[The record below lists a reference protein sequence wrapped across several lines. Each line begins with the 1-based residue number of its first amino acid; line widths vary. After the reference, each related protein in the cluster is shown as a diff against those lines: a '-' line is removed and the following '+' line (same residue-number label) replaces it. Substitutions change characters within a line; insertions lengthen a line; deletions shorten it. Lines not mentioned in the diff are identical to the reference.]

1 MRQTGARMALV
12 PCPECGKSM
21 STQAPSCPH
30 CGYAPPAGP
39 VRFAAVGEAAPD
51 AGRRT
56 ETVLWEGSPSLKLLL
71 VQILRTLIVATAAIV
86 AAILVHPLAVSFF
99 EDLSSGKGGRGPR
112 DGSPATLILM
122 VIVGSYLV
130 IRVIVLSTS
139 VMRLRTTKYRLTSQR
154 LVVEQGILSRTLD
167 EVDLRTVDD
176 SGFSQ
181 SPLERLQ
188 KIGTVWVLA
197 SDRSTPR
204 VALRGIPDPRALR
217 EKIRENAYRMS
228 QGQVFTRST

>member
-1 MRQTGARMALV
+1 
-12 PCPECGKSM
+12 M

-30 CGYAPPAGP
+30 CGYAPQVAP
-39 VRFAAVGEAAPD
+39 VRFAAVGD
-51 AGRRT
+51 AGAVDRPNRS
-56 ETVLWEGSPSLKLLL
+56 ESVIWEGSPSLKLLL
-71 VQILRTLIVATAAIV
+71 VQVLRTAIVAAAAIV
-86 AAILVHPLAVSFF
+86 AAVLVHPLAVAFF
-99 EDLSSGKGGRGPR
+99 EDLSEGKGGRGPR

-122 VIVGSYLV
+122 VIIGSYLV
-130 IRVIVLSTS
+130 IRAIVLTVS
-139 VMRLRTTKYRLTSQR
+139 VFRLRTTHYRLTNQR
-154 LVVEQGILSRTLD
+154 LIVEQGILNRTLD

-188 KIGTVWVLA
+188 GIGTVWIIA

-204 VALRGIPDPRALR
+204 LTLRGIPDPRALR

>member
-1 MRQTGARMALV
+1 MALV
-12 PCPECGKSM
+12 PCPECGKQM
-21 STQAPSCPH
+21 SDQAPSCPH
-30 CGYAPPAGP
+30 CGYAPQGGP
-39 VRFAAVGEAAPD
+39 VRFAAVGEATPD
-51 AGRRT
+51 AGRH
-56 ETVLWEGSPSLKLLL
+56 ETVLWEGGPSLKLLL
-71 VQILRTLIVATAAIV
+71 VQILRTLIVASAAII

-99 EDLSSGKGGRGPR
+99 EDLSSGRGRTRG

-130 IRVIVLSTS
+130 IRAIVLSTS
-139 VMRLRTTKYRLTSQR
+139 VMRLRSTKYRLTNQR

-181 SPLERLQ
+181 APLERLQ
-188 KIGTVWVLA
+188 GIGTVWVVA
-197 SDRSTPR
+197 SDRTTPR
-204 VALRGIPDPRALR
+204 LVLRGIPDPRALR

>member
-1 MRQTGARMALV
+1 MRQTARRMALV
-12 PCPECGKSM
+12 LCPECGKQM
-21 STQAPSCPH
+21 SDQAPSCPH
-30 CGYAPPAGP
+30 CGYAPAGGA
-39 VRFAAVGEAAPD
+39 VRFAAVGAATPD
-51 AGRRT
+51 AGRR
-56 ETVLWEGSPSLKLLL
+56 ETVIWEGSPSLKLLL
-71 VQILRTLIVATAAIV
+71 IQVLRTLIVATAAVV
-86 AAILVHPLAVSFF
+86 AAIFVHPLAVSFF
-99 EDLSSGKGGRGPR
+99 EDLSAKGGRGPR

-130 IRVIVLSTS
+130 IRAIVLSTS
-139 VMRLRTTKYRLTSQR
+139 VMRLRTTKYRLTNQR

-188 KIGTVWVLA
+188 GIGTVWVVS

-204 VALRGIPDPRALR
+204 LTLRGIPDPRSLR

>member
-1 MRQTGARMALV
+1 MALV
-12 PCPECGKSM
+12 PCPECGKPM
-21 STQAPSCPH
+21 STQAPSCPQ
-30 CGYAPPAGP
+30 CGYSPQVAP
-39 VRFAAVGEAAPD
+39 VRFAAVGEGGPAERAP
-51 AGRRT
+51 RQ
-56 ETVLWEGSPSLKLLL
+56 ESVIWEGRPSLKLLM
-71 VQILRTLIVATAAIV
+71 VQVLRTLIVATAAIV

-99 EDLSSGKGGRGPR
+99 EDLSAGKHGRGPR

-139 VMRLRTTKYRLTSQR
+139 VMRLRSTRYRLTNQR

-181 SPLERLQ
+181 SPLERMQ
-188 KIGTVWVLA
+188 GIGTVWIVA
-197 SDRSTPR
+197 SDRSNPR
-204 VALRGIPDPRALR
+204 LALRGISDPRTLR
-217 EKIRENAYRMS
+217 
-228 QGQVFTRST
+228 

>member
-1 MRQTGARMALV
+1 MRQTDPRMALV
-12 PCPECGKSM
+12 PCPECGKQM
-21 STQAPSCPH
+21 STQAPSCPQ
-30 CGYAPPAGP
+30 CGYAAPGGP
-39 VRFAAVGEAAPD
+39 VRFAAVGEAVPD
-51 AGRRT
+51 ARR
-56 ETVLWEGSPSLKLLL
+56 ETVIWEGGPSLKLLL
-71 VQILRTLIVATAAIV
+71 VQVLRTLIVLAAAVV
-86 AAILVHPLAVSFF
+86 AAIFVHPLAVAFF
-99 EDLSSGKGGRGPR
+99 EDLSAGKGGRGPR

-130 IRVIVLSTS
+130 IRAIVLSVS
-139 VMRLRTTKYRLTSQR
+139 VMRLRTTRYRLTNQR

-181 SPLERLQ
+181 SVLERMQ
-188 KIGTVWVLA
+188 GIGTVWIVA
-197 SDRSTPR
+197 SDRTTPR
-204 VALRGIPDPRALR
+204 LALAGIPDPRVLR

>member
-1 MRQTGARMALV
+1 MRQTARRMALV
-12 PCPECGKSM
+12 PCPECGKPM
-21 STQAPSCPH
+21 STQAPSCPQ
-30 CGYAPPAGP
+30 CGYAPRAGP
-39 VRFAAVGEAAPD
+39 VRFAAVGEAAPEG
-51 AGRRT
+51 GRQ
-56 ETVLWEGSPSLKLLL
+56 ETVLWEGGPSLKLLL
-71 VQILRTLIVATAAIV
+71 VQVLRTLIVATAAIV
-86 AAILVHPLAVSFF
+86 AAIFVHPIAVRFF
-99 EDLSSGKGGRGPR
+99 EDLSAGKGGRGPR

-130 IRVIVLSTS
+130 IRAIVLSVS
-139 VMRLRTTKYRLTSQR
+139 VMRLRTIRYRLTNQR

-188 KIGTVWVLA
+188 GIGTVWVLA

-204 VALRGIPDPRALR
+204 LTLRGIQDPRVLR

>member
-1 MRQTGARMALV
+1 MRQTARRMALV
-12 PCPECGKSM
+12 PCPECGKQM
-21 STQAPSCPH
+21 SDQAPSCPH
-30 CGYAPPAGP
+30 CGYAPPGGP
-39 VRFAAVGEAAPD
+39 VRFAAVGAATPD
-51 AGRRT
+51 AGRR
-56 ETVLWEGSPSLKLLL
+56 ETVIWEGSPSLKLLL
-71 VQILRTLIVATAAIV
+71 VQVLRTLILATAAVV

-99 EDLSSGKGGRGPR
+99 EDLSAKGGRGPR

-130 IRVIVLSTS
+130 IRAIVLSTS
-139 VMRLRTTKYRLTSQR
+139 VMRLRTTRYRLTNQR

-188 KIGTVWVLA
+188 GIGTVWVVS

-204 VALRGIPDPRALR
+204 LTLRGIPDPRSLR

>member
-1 MRQTGARMALV
+1 MRQTAGRMALV
-12 PCPECGKSM
+12 PCPECGKPM
-21 STQAPSCPH
+21 STQAPSCPQ
-30 CGYAPPAGP
+30 CGYAPRAGP
-39 VRFAAVGEAAPD
+39 VRFAAVGEAAPEG
-51 AGRRT
+51 GRQ
-56 ETVLWEGSPSLKLLL
+56 ETVIWEGGPSLKLLL
-71 VQILRTLIVATAAIV
+71 VQVLRTLIVATAAIV

-99 EDLSSGKGGRGPR
+99 EDLSAGKGGRGPR
-112 DGSPATLILM
+112 DGSPAKLILM

-130 IRVIVLSTS
+130 IRAIVLSTS
-139 VMRLRTTKYRLTSQR
+139 VMRLRSTKYRLTNQR

-188 KIGTVWVLA
+188 GIGTVWVLA
-197 SDRSTPR
+197 SDRATPR
-204 VALRGIPDPRALR
+204 LALRGIADPRALR

>member
-1 MRQTGARMALV
+1 MRQTARRMALV
-12 PCPECGKSM
+12 PCPECGKQM
-21 STQAPSCPH
+21 SDQAPSCPH
-30 CGYAPPAGP
+30 CGYAPPGGP
-39 VRFAAVGEAAPD
+39 VRFAAVGAATPD
-51 AGRRT
+51 AGRR
-56 ETVLWEGSPSLKLLL
+56 ETVIWEGSPSLKLLL
-71 VQILRTLIVATAAIV
+71 VQVLRTLILATAAVV

-99 EDLSSGKGGRGPR
+99 EDLSSGRGRTRG

-130 IRVIVLSTS
+130 IRAIVLSTS
-139 VMRLRTTKYRLTSQR
+139 VMRLRTTKYRLTNQR

-188 KIGTVWVLA
+188 GIGTVWVLA

-204 VALRGIPDPRALR
+204 LTLRGIQDPRVLR

>member
-1 MRQTGARMALV
+1 MRQTARRMALV
-12 PCPECGKSM
+12 PCPECGKPM
-21 STQAPSCPH
+21 STQAPSCPQ
-30 CGYAPPAGP
+30 CGYAPAAGP
-39 VRFAAVGEAAPD
+39 VRIAAVGEAAPD

-56 ETVLWEGSPSLKLLL
+56 ETVIWEGRPSLKLLL

-86 AAILVHPLAVSFF
+86 AAILVHPLAMSFF
-99 EDLSSGKGGRGPR
+99 EDLSAGKGGRGPR

-139 VMRLRTTKYRLTSQR
+139 VMRLRTTMYRLTTQR

-188 KIGTVWVLA
+188 GIGTVWVLA

-204 VALRGIPDPRALR
+204 LALRGIPDPRALR
-217 EKIRENAYRMS
+217 E
-228 QGQVFTRST
+228 RSARTPTG

>member
-1 MRQTGARMALV
+1 MALV
-12 PCPECGKSM
+12 PCPECGKPM
-21 STQAPSCPH
+21 STQAPSCPQ
-30 CGYAPPAGP
+30 CGYAPPAGA
-39 VRFAAVGEAAPD
+39 VRFAAVGEAAP
-51 AGRRT
+51 AEGRRP
-56 ETVLWEGSPSLKLLL
+56 ETVIWEGSPSLKLLM
-71 VQILRTLIVATAAIV
+71 VQLLRTAIVAAAAIV
-86 AAILVHPLAVSFF
+86 AAILIHPVAVSFF
-99 EDLSSGKGGRGPR
+99 EDLSAGKGGRGPR

-122 VIVGSYLV
+122 TIVGSYLV
-130 IRVIVLSTS
+130 IRAIVLSTS
-139 VMRLRTTKYRLTSQR
+139 VMQLRSTRYRLTNQR

-188 KIGTVWVLA
+188 GIGTVWILA
-197 SDRSTPR
+197 SDRATPR
-204 VALRGIPDPRALR
+204 LALRGIADPRTLR

>member
-1 MRQTGARMALV
+1 
-12 PCPECGKSM
+12 
-21 STQAPSCPH
+21 
-30 CGYAPPAGP
+30 
-39 VRFAAVGEAAPD
+39 
-51 AGRRT
+51 
-56 ETVLWEGSPSLKLLL
+56 
-71 VQILRTLIVATAAIV
+71 
-86 AAILVHPLAVSFF
+86 
-99 EDLSSGKGGRGPR
+99 
-112 DGSPATLILM
+112 M

-130 IRVIVLSTS
+130 IRAIVLSTS
-139 VMRLRTTKYRLTSQR
+139 VMRLRTTKYRLTNQR

-188 KIGTVWVLA
+188 GIGTVWVVS

-204 VALRGIPDPRALR
+204 LTLRGIPDPRSLR